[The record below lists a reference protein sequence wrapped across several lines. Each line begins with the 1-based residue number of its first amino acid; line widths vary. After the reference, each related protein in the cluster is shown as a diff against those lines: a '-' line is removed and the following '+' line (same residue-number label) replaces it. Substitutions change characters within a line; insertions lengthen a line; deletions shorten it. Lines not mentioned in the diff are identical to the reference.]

1 MRIAATPGETFGSL
15 AQRWPRTGSRLCAKW
30 RYTRRSSAFGAEA
43 SAPLPDLI
51 EALAPL
57 GMPELRY
64 ASRRSDVGGWHP
76 RTRAATYAA
85 ISWAHST
92 VINSAAVLVI
102 HLAAIRYVFLP
113 IGTT

>member
-1 MRIAATPGETFGSL
+1 MRTVATPGATFGSL
-15 AQRWPRTGSRLCAKW
+15 VREWQRIVGRLCARR
-30 RYTRRSSAFGAEA
+30 RYACRSNAFGAET
-43 SAPLPDLI
+43 SAPLSDLI

-57 GMPELRY
+57 GLPDLQY
-64 ASRRSDVGGWHP
+64 ASRRSYGGGWVT

-85 ISWAHST
+85 LSWAHST
-92 VINSAAVLVI
+92 VINVAAVLVI

>member
-15 AQRWPRTGSRLCAKW
+15 AQRWPRTGSAKW
-30 RYTRRSSAFGAEA
+30 RYTRRSTAFGAEA

-76 RTRAATYAA
+76 RTRAATHAA

-102 HLAAIRYVFLP
+102 HFAAIRYVFLP
-113 IGTT
+113 IVTT